1 VIHSTALIS
10 SSAELHDEVQVGPY
24 SVIGPDVHIGRG
36 TEIGAHTVIK
46 GPTTIGEENRI
57 FQFATIGEDP
67 QDKKYGGEPTRLE
80 IGDRNTFREYCSVH
94 RGTAQEAG
102 VTKIGNDNWF
112 MAYIHIAHDCVLA
125 DNIIMSNN
133 ATLAGH
139 VIVDEYVIFS
149 GMSAV
154 HQFCRVGAHSFLGGF
169 TAVTKDVPPYVIV
182 SGQPTE
188 VRGIN
193 SEGLKR
199 RGFSKDQ
206 LKNLKDAYRILYR
219 SGLRLAEATEQLIE
233 LSRGKPEIQNLVEF
247 LRHSERSILR

>member
-1 VIHSTALIS
+1 MIHSTALIS
-10 SSAELHDEVQVGPY
+10 SSAELHEDVQVGPY
-24 SVIGPDVHIGRG
+24 SIIGSDVYIGRG
-36 TEIGAHTVIK
+36 TEIGAHVVIK
-46 GPTTIGEENRI
+46 GTTKIGEDNRI

-67 QDKKYGGEPTRLE
+67 QDKKYDGESTRLE

-102 VTKIGNDNWF
+102 VTTIGNDNWF

-139 VIVDEYVIFS
+139 VIVDDYAIFS
-149 GMSAV
+149 GFCAV
-154 HQFCRVGAHSFLGGF
+154 HQFCRVGAHSFLGGYA
-169 TAVTKDVPPYVIV
+169 AVTKDVPPYVMV
-182 SGQPTE
+182 SGQPTA

-199 RGFSKDQ
+199 RGFDAGQ
-206 LKNLKDAYRILYR
+206 VKNLKDAYRILYR
-219 SGLRLAEATEQLIE
+219 SGLRLDEAREQLTE
-233 LSRGKPEIQNLVEF
+233 LSPGKPGVQALVEF
-247 LRHSERSILR
+247 LHKSERSILR